1 MVLQLIR
8 WNKKLLVYTAFYGM
22 LCLSF
27 DFLLIN
33 SMIFTFYT
41 ALRHITPQH
50 KVSYLYVSL
59 LSFTEVFWVLYVRM
73 LYNSYECILIIM
85 FIRYSFESCAF
96 LKVRKYFIC
105 MYSKEDMQ
113 LNLNFLVK
121 WWKIIN
127 SQIWGELWSRS
138 FLSSSYAHYFLRSGW
153 ESVCVCE
160 NWISYHYSLN
170 TKIIIVNFFVK
181 SLIFALAI
189 PISYR
194 I

>member
-8 WNKKLLVYTAFYGM
+8 WNKKLLVNTAFYGM
-22 LCLSF
+22 PCLTF

-33 SMIFTFYT
+33 SMTFAFYT
-41 ALRHITPQH
+41 ALRHITHQH

-59 LSFTEVFWVLYVRM
+59 LSFTEVFWVLYFRM
-73 LYNSYECILIIM
+73 VYNSYECILILM

-127 SQIWGELWSRS
+127 SQIWGERAWWSRS
-138 FLSSSYAHYFLRSGW
+138 FLSCSYANYFLRCGLK
-153 ESVCVCE
+153 SVCLCK

-170 TKIIIVNFFVK
+170 TKIIIVNFFDK
-181 SLIFALAI
+181 SFFFFFFLH
-189 PISYR
+189 
-194 I
+194 